1 MGGAPRLGAVKLRAG
16 FSAVARGQG
25 ARWDSIPTPCF
36 RRLELKTMRQDDASP
51 PRGSPLK
58 FLLLLPYLALL
69 WLPFYNDVQPPLLG
83 FPFFYWY
90 QFLWVPLTSLIL
102 YIVYRWVR

>member
-1 MGGAPRLGAVKLRAG
+1 
-16 FSAVARGQG
+16 
-25 ARWDSIPTPCF
+25 
-36 RRLELKTMRQDDASP
+36 MRQDDESLFL
-51 PRGSPLK
+51 GSPLK
-58 FLLLLPYLALL
+58 LLLLLHYLALL
-69 WLPFYNDVQPPLLG
+69 WLPFYNHAQPPFMG